1 MSIARPHVSP
11 GFSAGPRT
19 DRSGTSLADSMAM
32 LRDVTMTGP
41 GEPTGNRRIHWP
53 GLCLIAG
60 LLLAILT
67 IASPLATL
75 LPAPLRGALSA
86 ASEYRWYVLSGR
98 DFLLMAAAFCIPVL
112 LFARRS
118 RQFNVARRTLKE
130 REDQLTA
137 YSEAALDWFWETDEH
152 HRIKLVF
159 GGAVAKKKIDPSS
172 YVGKTRQELAGA
184 DQVAGIAEQ
193 WQAHQAVIERH
204 EPFRNFEYKMMSVD
218 GKLLTVSVSG
228 VPIFDDNCAFRGY
241 RGTGTDVTA
250 LRRATEGSRTNEALL
265 WSVLNNAPLI
275 VLIKDNEGRYIRVN
289 KMACEAFGAEEADIL
304 GKTSS
309 EIFPATLAKTF
320 QANDR
325 QVMQSRE
332 PHRHEFR
339 LETPNGTREF
349 LSVKFPVVDR
359 DDTAVGLGAIMMD
372 ISERKEQE
380 REVRDSEARLR
391 DFASS
396 ASDWFWETD
405 ADLKLTH
412 ISGRFEKN
420 GEETGR
426 QAIGKSRFEVAS
438 AAELARNPE
447 RWQDHKEIL
456 ERREPFRSFEFEIET
471 ESGEHRLISSSG
483 VPMFDETGTFRGYRG
498 GATDVTEQRQAEH
511 NAAAAL
517 EQLEFLAN
525 TVPALITSIDREGRF
540 QLVNRQAEAW
550 YARPRDQ
557 IVGRKI
563 EDIFGPHEID
573 IFRPFYRE
581 VAEGREV
588 SKELEIAYPDGVT
601 RHVAIRWVPRMRDGE
616 YDGFVA
622 LVVDVSDQH
631 SLQETLRQSQ
641 KMEALG
647 QLTGGVAHDFNNLLL
662 AIQGNLE
669 LLREDMAEGDDG
681 VRLVTNSLRGVER
694 AAELTRRLLAFSR
707 RQPFT
712 QESVQIDRMVRDMKE
727 MLSRLL
733 EENIAI
739 EVAFGDLELTAR
751 TDRAQL
757 ENAVLNLAINARD
770 AMPDGGTLT
779 VRADVVQLDADAV
792 AGHDSALPGRFIR
805 LSVAD
810 TGRGMTAE
818 TCRRA
823 LEPFFTT
830 KEIGAGTGLGLSM
843 VHGFVQQSGGFIE
856 IDSKPDRGTAIHLYL
871 PAAEP
876 GEKADEIDAKR
887 AVTVPRANNDDSRI
901 LLVEDE
907 PLVREVASLTL
918 KALGYS
924 VTEAANGVEALD
936 VLRSEAPFDLLL
948 TDIVMP
954 GGVSGIDLVDRA
966 FRLQPG
972 IRAIM
977 ATGHI
982 GSGEQAAAERMPDVP
997 VLRKPFSRETLGRS
1011 ISSVLASPKTGS
1023 DTARAASA

>member
-1 MSIARPHVSP
+1 
-11 GFSAGPRT
+11 
-19 DRSGTSLADSMAM
+19 
-32 LRDVTMTGP
+32 
-41 GEPTGNRRIHWP
+41 
-53 GLCLIAG
+53 
-60 LLLAILT
+60 
-67 IASPLATL
+67 
-75 LPAPLRGALSA
+75 
-86 ASEYRWYVLSGR
+86 
-98 DFLLMAAAFCIPVL
+98 
-112 LFARRS
+112 
-118 RQFNVARRTLKE
+118 
-130 REDQLTA
+130 
-137 YSEAALDWFWETDEH
+137 
-152 HRIKLVF
+152 
-159 GGAVAKKKIDPSS
+159 
-172 YVGKTRQELAGA
+172 
-184 DQVAGIAEQ
+184 
-193 WQAHQAVIERH
+193 
-204 EPFRNFEYKMMSVD
+204 
-218 GKLLTVSVSG
+218 
-228 VPIFDDNCAFRGY
+228 
-241 RGTGTDVTA
+241 
-250 LRRATEGSRTNEALL
+250 
-265 WSVLNNAPLI
+265 
-275 VLIKDNEGRYIRVN
+275 
-289 KMACEAFGAEEADIL
+289 
-304 GKTSS
+304 
-309 EIFPATLAKTF
+309 
-320 QANDR
+320 
-325 QVMQSRE
+325 
-332 PHRHEFR
+332 
-339 LETPNGTREF
+339 
-349 LSVKFPVVDR
+349 
-359 DDTAVGLGAIMMD
+359 
-372 ISERKEQE
+372 
-380 REVRDSEARLR
+380 
-391 DFASS
+391 
-396 ASDWFWETD
+396 WFWETD
-405 ADLKLTH
+405 ADLKLAN
-412 ISGRFEKN
+412 ISGRFEAN
-420 GEETGR
+420 SEAAGR

-447 RWQDHKEIL
+447 RWRDHKETL
-456 ERREPFRSFEFEIET
+456 ERREPFRSFEFELET
-471 ESGEHRLISSSG
+471 ESGDHRLISSSG
-483 VPMFDETGTFRGYRG
+483 VPVFDETGAFRGYRG

-511 NAAAAL
+511 NAAVAL

-557 IVGRKI
+557 IIGRKM
-563 EDIFGPHEID
+563 EDIFGPAEID
-573 IFRPFYRE
+573 IFQPFYRE

-588 SKELEIAYPDGVT
+588 SKELEIAYPDGET
-601 RHVAIRWVPRMRDGE
+601 RHVTIRWVPRMRDGD

-622 LVVDVSDQH
+622 LVVDMSDQYA
-631 SLQETLRQSQ
+631 LQETLRQSQ

-669 LLREDMAEGDDG
+669 LLREDMADADPG

-707 RQPFT
+707 RQPFM
-712 QESVQIDRMVRDMKE
+712 QETVQIDRMVHDMKE

-739 EVAFGDLELTAR
+739 EVAFGDRELTAR

-770 AMPDGGTLT
+770 AMPEGGTLT
-779 VRADVVQLDADAV
+779 VRADVVELDAHAV
-792 AGHDSALPGRFIR
+792 AGHDNALPGRFIC

-810 TGRGMTAE
+810 TGRGMTPE

-830 KEIGAGTGLGLSM
+830 KDIGAGTGLGLSM

-856 IDSKPDRGTAIHLYL
+856 IDSKPDWGTTIHLYL
-871 PAAEP
+871 PADEP
-876 GEKADEIDAKR
+876 CETVNETEAKC
-887 AVTVPRANNDDSRI
+887 AVTVPRASKNDSRI

-936 VLRSEAPFDLLL
+936 VLRREAPFDLLL

-954 GGVSGIDLVDRA
+954 GGVSGIDLVDQA

-982 GSGEQAAAERMPDVP
+982 GSGEQAAAERMPHVP

-1011 ISSVLASPKTGS
+1011 ISTALAASQTGP